1 MKKFIVYLI
10 TSSVLL
16 FSSLQTTYAV
26 EKKAWVYVVANGDS
40 LWNIT
45 SKFLT
50 KIDYYTQLQQLNNI
64 KHPKRI
70 QPGSVI
76 RIPMEW
82 IKHTPASARISFI
95 QGESLLLRDNK
106 LIPLTA
112 STTLVLGDEIR
123 TSDKS
128 SVTVVFADGSEM
140 VLFKNT
146 IIAFDHLSSYGKTGM
161 VDTRVSVIQGKVE
174 TNAKKNK
181 GPGSRLD
188 ISTPSAIS
196 SVRGTMYR
204 VSNTQKNISTVEV
217 IEGTVAVAG
226 EKSNNSI
233 KVATGQGTRIEKGTE
248 PTKPVP
254 LLAPPHILTTQ
265 TFFEQAPVIK
275 WDSIEKAK
283 RYNIQVSPK
292 KDFKRIIWGQ
302 ITTDTFIV
310 LPKLND
316 DMYYYRVTAIDALG
330 IEGKPA
336 YKNFTLNLSPRAPQ
350 LKNIPERILGNST
363 LSMLS
368 WENSVDLTDRYKVEV
383 AKDEK
388 FTQLVLNKNITGNQL
403 ALPNNLAFGNYYW
416 RVSSIVDTDK
426 GPAST
431 PLMFNW
437 TTTIETPQCNAVA
450 SSGIVDISWK
460 TIKNDHTIIV
470 ETAQN
475 DQFTQGLKAYQISSE
490 KNNIQH
496 TTNDELF
503 VRCKITASYN
513 NSTIESPWSKTQHTT
528 QIDKGVMSLFG
539 FILLIILI

>member
-1 MKKFIVYLI
+1 MKNFIVYLI
-10 TSSVLL
+10 TSSILL
-16 FSSLQTTYAV
+16 FSGFKTVYAV
-26 EKKAWVYVVANGDS
+26 EKQDWVYVVANGDS

-50 KIDYYTQLQQLNNI
+50 KIDYYTQLQKLNNI
-64 KHPKRI
+64 KYPKRI

-82 IKHTPASARISFI
+82 IKHTPASAKISFI
-95 QGESLLLRDNK
+95 QGENLLVRNK
-106 LIPLTA
+106 ISSPLTA
-112 STTLVLGDEIR
+112 STSLILGDEIR

-174 TNAKKNK
+174 TNARKNK

-254 LLAPPHILTTQ
+254 LLSPPNILTTQ

-275 WDSIEKAK
+275 WDSLDKAQ
-283 RYNIQVSPK
+283 RYNIQVSPQ
-292 KDFKRIIWGQ
+292 KDFKSIIWGQ
-302 ITTDTFIV
+302 LTTDTTIV

-316 DMYYYRVTAIDALG
+316 AMYYYRITAIDSLG

-350 LKNIPERILGNST
+350 LKNTPERILGNNT
-363 LSMLS
+363 LSMLH
-368 WENSVDLTDRYKVEV
+368 WESSLDPVDRYKIEIS
-383 AKDEK
+383 KDEQ
-388 FTQLVLNKNITGNQL
+388 FTQLVLNKSMTGNQL
-403 ALPNNLAFGNYYW
+403 ALPNNLEFGHYYW
-416 RVSSIVDTDK
+416 RVSSIADAEK
-426 GPAST
+426 GPASA
-431 PLMFNW
+431 PLMFDW
-437 TTTIETPQCNAVA
+437 TTAIETPNCSASA

-460 TIKNDHTIIV
+460 TIKNDHTIII

-475 DQFTQGLKAYQISSE
+475 DQFTQSLKTYQISSE
-490 KNNIQH
+490 KNHIQH

-503 VRCKITASYN
+503 VRCKITASLN
-513 NSTIESPWSKTQHTT
+513 DSIVESPWSKTQHAA
-528 QIDKGVMSLFG
+528 QIDKGMMSLFG
-539 FILLIILI
+539 LILLIILI

>member
-1 MKKFIVYLI
+1 MKNFIVYLI
-10 TSSVLL
+10 TSSILL
-16 FSSLQTTYAV
+16 FGGFKTVYAV
-26 EKKAWVYVVANGDS
+26 EKQDWVYVVANGDS

-45 SKFLT
+45 SKFLK
-50 KIDYYTQLQQLNNI
+50 KIDYYTQLQKLNNI
-64 KHPKRI
+64 KYPKRI

-82 IKHTPASARISFI
+82 IKHTPASAKISFI
-95 QGESLLLRDNK
+95 QGESLLVRNK
-106 LIPLTA
+106 KLSPLTV
-112 STTLVLGDEIR
+112 STSLILGDEIR
-123 TSDKS
+123 TSDKGS
-128 SVTVVFADGSEM
+128 ATVVFADGSEM

-254 LLAPPHILTTQ
+254 LLSPPNILTTQ
-265 TFFEQAPVIK
+265 TFFEQAPIVK
-275 WDSIEKAK
+275 WDSIDKAQ
-283 RYNIQVSPK
+283 RYNIQVSPQ
-292 KDFKRIIWGQ
+292 KDFKSIVWGQ
-302 ITTDTFIV
+302 LTTETSIV
-310 LPKLND
+310 LPELND
-316 DMYYYRVTAIDALG
+316 SMYYYRITAIDSLG

-350 LKNIPERILGNST
+350 LKNTPERILGNNAS
-363 LSMLS
+363 SILS
-368 WENSVDLTDRYKVEV
+368 WENSQDPVDRYKIEI

-388 FTQLVLNKNITGNQL
+388 FTQLVLNKSMTGNQL
-403 ALPNNLAFGNYYW
+403 ALPNNLEFDHYYW
-416 RVSSIVDTDK
+416 RVSSITDTDK
-426 GPAST
+426 GPASA

-437 TTTIETPQCNAVA
+437 TTTIETPNCNAVA

-460 TIKNDHTIIV
+460 TIKNDRTIII

-475 DQFTQGLKAYQISSE
+475 DQFTQGLKTYQISSE
-490 KNNIQH
+490 KNHIQH

-503 VRCKITASYN
+503 VRCKITASLN
-513 NSTIESPWSKTQHTT
+513 DSTLESPWSKTQHAT
-528 QIDKGVMSLFG
+528 QIDKGIMSLFG
-539 FILLIILI
+539 LILLIILI